1 MASALIRIASPG
13 VVLLAYVWTV
23 AGGLPVTE
31 GAPDSGPGG
40 LSLAESRRLAAEA
53 DALIEEDRGGEAVDK
68 LTALLEVYP
77 NNHIYMWSL
86 AEAHLANGNHA
97 AAASMMELYMDRAP
111 VGSGACPTIGDTYVA
126 AGEPR
131 KALDSYRRCME
142 VEPSNP
148 DHVLAAGLMLERIGD
163 LAARG

>member
-97 AAASMMELYMDRAP
+97 GRCLDDGALHGSGTGW
-111 VGSGACPTIGDTYVA
+111 VGSLSDD
-126 AGEPR
+126 R
-131 KALDSYRRCME
+131 RHLRRCGGAKE
-142 VEPSNP
+142 G
-148 DHVLAAGLMLERIGD
+148 AGTAIVAVWRSSP
-163 LAARG
+163 RTPTTC